1 PRGHSNVPY
10 HIRAERGDVA
20 PVVIG
25 VGDPARARLFASL
38 MEGARLVNEHRYPVY
53 TGYVKG
59 KRITVAA
66 HGIGGPSAAIALEE
80 LRMLG
85 MEIFVRIGTA
95 GSFGGL
101 EVGDVLVAAAAA
113 APAGG
118 VLGAYFPGYSPP
130 LAADP
135 HLTVRLAQS
144 LKAPVGYVVSS
155 DAFYAEDPHFVEY
168 WRARGAAAVEM
179 ECATAMALGW
189 LRGFKTGCVLVISNV
204 VGRHDVV
211 DLSAR
216 FRDVFLKVVEA
227 LDITTQ

>member
-1 PRGHSNVPY
+1 MPY

-20 PVVIG
+20 PVVVG

-38 MEGARLVNEHRYPVY
+38 MEEARLVNEHRYPVY
-53 TGYVKG
+53 TGRVKG
-59 KRITVAA
+59 RRITVAA

-80 LRMLG
+80 LKMLG

-118 VLGAYFPGYSPP
+118 VLGAYFPGHSPP

-135 HLTVRLAQS
+135 PSHCEAG
-144 LKAPVGYVVSS
+144 PV
-155 DAFYAEDPHFVEY
+155 PQ
-168 WRARGAAAVEM
+168 GA
-179 ECATAMALGW
+179 GR
-189 LRGFKTGCVLVISNV
+189 LRGLQRRLLRRGPPLCRVLAGPG
-204 VGRHDVV
+204 GR
-211 DLSAR
+211 R
-216 FRDVFLKVVEA
+216 G
-227 LDITTQ
+227 